1 MYSHIRGMMTGR
13 VWENNRIA
21 DDSWDDSKK
30 KWICMVDIPKIQGR
44 LLDQGSSEPSSNAD
58 VVTELQEC

>member
-1 MYSHIRGMMTGR
+1 MIAGM
-13 VWENNRIA
+13 IQ
-21 DDSWDDSKK
+21 KK
-30 KWICMVDIPKIQGR
+30 VWICMVDIPKIQGR

>member
-1 MYSHIRGMMTGR
+1 MAADGKCIYSHIRGMMTGR

-30 KWICMVDIPKIQGR
+30 SMDMYGR
-44 LLDQGSSEPSSNAD
+44 YTKDSGPFVGSGF
-58 VVTELQEC
+58 L